1 MKKQKIQFIVIL
13 IVLAV
18 LIAATFGMKW
28 YNKNKE
34 EEKTAEEE
42 ASTIYISK
50 VDVDTITAFSYEVD
64 HVTYTFTRMGIHGPM
79 TETHHWIWMKKQS
92 TACFQHCHR

>member
-34 EEKTAEEE
+34 VRKQRKKRLLPFIFPKWTL
-42 ASTIYISK
+42 
-50 VDVDTITAFSYEVD
+50 
-64 HVTYTFTRMGIHGPM
+64 TR
-79 TETHHWIWMKKQS
+79 S
-92 TACFQHCHR
+92 QHFLMRLTM

>member
-50 VDVDTITAFSYEVD
+50 VDV
-64 HVTYTFTRMGIHGPM
+64 GPM
-79 TETHHWIWMKKQS
+79 TETHHWIWMKKRS

>member
-42 ASTIYISK
+42 ASTIIFPKWTLTRSQNLRMRS
-50 VDVDTITAFSYEVD
+50 IT
-64 HVTYTFTRMGIHGPM
+64 
-79 TETHHWIWMKKQS
+79 
-92 TACFQHCHR
+92 

>member
-50 VDVDTITAFSYEVD
+50 VDALDFLHQKAWNWNRALAVF
-64 HVTYTFTRMGIHGPM
+64 
-79 TETHHWIWMKKQS
+79 
-92 TACFQHCHR
+92 